1 MTTIS
6 RLVIQNGSAVSQ
18 KIRIGSRYIAR
29 ALSTSEMSP
38 VEKKY
43 VNTTQNDGVRTIQL
57 SDSASLNSLSLEM
70 LKTLTSEIKRDE
82 DNQDLRSI
90 VLTSVPG
97 KVFSAG
103 HNLRE
108 LTATSDKSHK
118 EIFDT
123 CSELMRAISQSQ
135 VPVIAAVDGLA
146 AAAGCQLVAACD
158 VAVCTERSTFS
169 TPGANLGIFC
179 STPGIPLVR
188 NVPRKNAS
196 YMLFTGFP
204 ISGREAYECGLVSKV
219 VSNDKLDEE
228 IRRITDAINMKSRSV
243 VHIGKMFLYEQI
255 DLDISTAY
263 LRGTEK
269 MVNNL
274 KMRDAQEGIRSFLEK
289 RKPRWSHGYEKN

>member
-1 MTTIS
+1 M
-6 RLVIQNGSAVSQ
+6 G
-18 KIRIGSRYIAR
+18 RYITK
-29 ALSTSEMSP
+29 ALSIRGMAS
-38 VEKKY
+38 VNKKY
-43 VNTTQNDGVRTIQL
+43 VETTQKDGVRTIQL

-70 LKTLTSEIKRDE
+70 LKALMSEIKKDE
-82 DNQDLRSI
+82 NNQELRSI
-90 VLTSVPG
+90 VLTSVTG

-103 HNLRE
+103 HNLKE
-108 LTATSDKSHK
+108 LTATSNKSHT
-118 EIFDT
+118 EVFET
-123 CSELMRAISQSQ
+123 CSELMQAISESP

-158 VAVCTERSTFS
+158 IAVCTDRSLFS

-219 VSNDKLDEE
+219 VPTDKLDEE
-228 IRRITDAINMKSRSV
+228 VHRITDAINKKSRSV
-243 VHIGKMFLYEQI
+243 MHIGKMFLHEQI
-255 DLDISTAY
+255 NLDVTTAY
-263 LRGTEK
+263 RRGTET
-269 MVNNL
+269 MVENL

-289 RKPRWSHGYEKN
+289 RKPKWSHDYEKN